1 MPMNAIKEK
10 LKSHFKD
17 THLIVSAP
25 GRINIIGEHI
35 DYNDGFVLPAAID
48 KAIYLGFTKKEANPT
63 SIQSIDFGE
72 TIEIDGSK
80 QTSGWAAYF
89 EAIHQL
95 MKEKEMWHQSVSCKI
110 ISNLPVG
117 AGISSS
123 AALCCGYLYGLNE
136 LNEWGMTRLEIA
148 KFAQQ
153 VEHAI
158 GVNCGLMDQYAVM
171 FGMKDKAI
179 LLDCKNETHQYVDLK
194 LRKHALYLINSNI
207 KHELIGT
214 PYNDRRRTCEKI
226 IRAIQDRYENIP
238 SWQNVKHHMV
248 DEVKEQ
254 LTANEHQQG
263 IYVVEEFQR
272 VKYCAA
278 KLIELNV
285 TAIGKALYET
295 HEGLSKQFQVS
306 CDETD
311 LLVALAKQNNVL
323 GARMMGGGFGGCTI
337 NVLEKETA
345 QNKIEVITAFYKQKT
360 GLEANVIPVNI
371 GKGVDHITYDNL

>member
-1 MPMNAIKEK
+1 MKSIEEK
-10 LKSHFKD
+10 FKVHFNNSD
-17 THLIVSAP
+17 LIVRAP

-48 KAIYLGFTKKEANPT
+48 KAIYLGFSKKEAGNT
-63 SIQSIDFGE
+63 TIESIDFE
-72 TIEIDGSK
+72 EKIEIGEAKSE
-80 QTSGWAAYF
+80 SSWATYF
-89 EAIHQL
+89 QAIHKI
-95 MKEKEMWHQSVSCKI
+95 MAEKEMWHAPIDCKI
-110 ISNLPVG
+110 ISDLPIG

-123 AALCCGYLYGLNE
+123 AALCCGYLFGLNE
-136 LNEWGMTRLEIA
+136 LNDWGMSRLEMA
-148 KFAQQ
+148 LLAQQ

-171 FGMKDKAI
+171 FGLKDKAI
-179 LLDCKNETHQYVDLK
+179 LLDCKNNTHQYVDLQ

-207 KHELIGT
+207 KHELVGT

-226 IRAIQDRYENIP
+226 INAIQDRYENIP
-238 SWQNVKHHMV
+238 SWQNVKHHMI
-248 DEVKEQ
+248 DEVKQQ

-311 LLVALAKQNNVL
+311 LLVALAKQNDVL

-337 NVLEKETA
+337 NLLNKETA
-345 QNKIEVITAFYKQKT
+345 QNKIEVITSSYQQKT
-360 GLEANVIPVNI
+360 GLKADVIPVNI
-371 GKGVDHITYDNL
+371 GNGVNLITFDNL

>member
-1 MPMNAIKEK
+1 MSDILKK
-10 LKSHFKD
+10 LKLELSD
-17 THLIVSAP
+17 ATLIVRAP
-25 GRINIIGEHI
+25 GRINIIGEHL

-48 KAIYLGFTKKEANPT
+48 KAIYLGFTKKENGKT
-63 SIQSIDFGE
+63 TTIESIDFDE
-72 TIEIDGSK
+72 TIDVENTDN
-80 QTSGWAAYF
+80 TNGWAAYF
-89 EAIHQL
+89 FAVHKIL
-95 MKEKEMWHQSVSCKI
+95 KEKEMWHSPIACKI
-110 ISNLPVG
+110 LSDLPVG

-123 AALCCGYLYGLNE
+123 AALCCGYLFGLNE
-136 LNEWGMTRLEIA
+136 LNEWGLTRLEIA

-153 VEHAI
+153 VEHEI

-171 FGMKDKAI
+171 FGLKDKAI
-179 LLDCKNETHQYVDLK
+179 LLDCKNETHQYVDLR
-194 LRKHALYLINSNI
+194 LRNKALFLINSNI
-207 KHELIGT
+207 KHELVGT

-226 IRAIQDRYENIP
+226 ISAIQDRYEDIP

-248 DEVKEQ
+248 DEVKLH

-272 VKYCAA
+272 VKFCAA

-311 LLVALAKQNNVL
+311 LLVALAKQNEVL

-337 NVLEKETA
+337 NLLDKKTA
-345 QNKIEVITAFYKQKT
+345 QNKIEVITSSYQQKT
-360 GLEANVIPVNI
+360 GITPDVIPVNI
-371 GKGVDHITYDNL
+371 GNGVDILILDNL